1 VADAESFLPTA
12 RFFVERVRRQGEIF
26 SPEKTTLLAADDV
39 VAVVGRTEAPVQSLG
54 PSTIK
59 IADAELLH
67 IPMASFD
74 LYVTQKTIAANTLS
88 EICLKLQFSEC

>member
-1 VADAESFLPTA
+1 
-12 RFFVERVRRQGEIF
+12 
-26 SPEKTTLLAADDV
+26 
-39 VAVVGRTEAPVQSLG
+39 VQSLG